1 LFQALYRQL
10 RPRTFDEIMEQDAIV
25 QTLKNQII
33 SGRISHAYL
42 FCGTRGTGKTSTAK
56 VFARA
61 LTCLEPIG
69 AEACEKC
76 SACLASRDDATV
88 DIIEMDAASN
98 RGINDIRSL
107 RDGVSYPPQMGKR
120 KIYIID
126 EVHAL
131 SQDAFNALLKTLEEP
146 PVHVVFIL
154 ATTEPQKLPATILSR
169 CQRFDFRRIP
179 VGGIARHLKLA
190 CETAKATYEEDALLF
205 LARAAEGSI
214 RDGLSLLDLCIS
226 TGRGNVTV
234 EVIKTCLGA
243 SGREFMFEFAG
254 ACAQSDVARCIV
266 LIDELLLSG
275 REIAVFVRELSDHMR
290 NLMVAATCGDNT
302 ADILDIST
310 QDAQR
315 LRAQAEEMGQ
325 ERALR
330 AMELLSEMEGDLRLS
345 SQSRVLLELAV
356 VKICMPQTQTSFEA
370 LLERISRLEKA
381 VKEGAFAPAAE
392 PAKTSARKQAER
404 ALDEKT
410 QDSKMA
416 QGPQKGAA
424 QKPDAALGNIWKE
437 VLAMLKKDK
446 IRLFVSLNRAGLA
459 GFRGDVAVI
468 NFPRDQAIHMVP
480 CQKDENKSA
489 IEAAFSQVTG
499 RTVYVDFT
507 SGDSLAAAKGAQVS
521 APAGADR
528 AAKAAKDSDESK
540 TLEAAVISAFG
551 ADIVEIV
558 DE

>member
-10 RPRTFDEIMEQDAIV
+10 RPKTFNEIMEQDAIV

-33 SGRISHAYL
+33 SGSISHAYL

-56 VFARA
+56 VFARV
-61 LTCLEPIG
+61 LTCLQPKD
-69 AEACEKC
+69 AYACEEC
-76 SACLASRDDATV
+76 PACLASRDDATV

-146 PVHVVFIL
+146 PAHVVFIL

-190 CETAKATYEEDALLF
+190 CESVGATYEEDALLF

-226 TGRGNVTV
+226 TGRGNVTT

-302 ADILDIST
+302 ADILDISA

-315 LRAQAEEMGQ
+315 LRAQAEEMGHD
-325 ERALR
+325 RALR
-330 AMELLSEMEGDLRLS
+330 AMELLSAMEGDLRLS
-345 SQSRVLLELAV
+345 SQPRVLLELTV
-356 VKICMPQTQTSFEA
+356 VKICMPQTQASFEA
-370 LLERISRLEKA
+370 LSERIARLEKA
-381 VKEGAFAPAAE
+381 VREGAIAPAGGTPKVSAGKQKS
-392 PAKTSARKQAER
+392 PQSAKAPG
-404 ALDEKT
+404 EKAPPK
-410 QDSKMA
+410 SS
-416 QGPQKGAA
+416 PP
-424 QKPDAALGNIWKE
+424 KPDAALGSIWKE
-437 VLAMLKKDK
+437 VLAILKKDK
-446 IRLFVSLNRAGLA
+446 IRLFVSLNRASFA
-459 GFRGDVAVI
+459 GFKGDTAII
-468 NFPRDQAIHMVP
+468 NFPKDQEIHMVP
-480 CQKDENKSA
+480 CQKEESKSA
-489 IEAAFSQVTG
+489 IEATFSQVAGKTIH
-499 RTVYVDFT
+499 VDFT
-507 SGDSLAAAKGAQVS
+507 SGDSPQGATAQSRQKNDSGEAA
-521 APAGADR
+521 R
-528 AAKAAKDSDESK
+528 
-540 TLEAAVISAFG
+540 LEDAVISAFG